1 MIFNK
6 ILQLNY
12 YAVPEL
18 PLSRNPLHNCIIF
31 CNSEET
37 IDSVGAQVTGFYK
50 IMFPGALISF
60 Y

>member
-18 PLSRNPLHNCIIF
+18 PLSRNPLHSCI
-31 CNSEET
+31 CQNNTE
-37 IDSVGAQVTGFYK
+37 IDKMQTQNPTVKMKHF
-50 IMFPGALISF
+50 
-60 Y
+60 